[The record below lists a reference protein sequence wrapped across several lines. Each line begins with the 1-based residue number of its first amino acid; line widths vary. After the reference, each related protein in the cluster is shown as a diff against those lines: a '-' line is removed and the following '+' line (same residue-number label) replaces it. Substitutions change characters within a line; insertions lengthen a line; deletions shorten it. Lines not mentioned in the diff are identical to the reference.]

1 VVVNGKRWGMSMG
14 FFVFKKNCWGVWG
27 WVLLRVGIR
36 GNDGGDFFLMDMQLW
51 VGWIL
56 AGEGVFT

>member
-1 VVVNGKRWGMSMG
+1 MG